1 MARSRAQLQNDLTEM
16 FKDGYDYQESKEATD
31 SIETANS
38 TQNEAEKE
46 PAEDPKRKSESSAQ
60 VFRYPYKKYQ
70 ETQDSLLITAFD
82 F

>member
-31 SIETANS
+31 SIETASS

-46 PAEDPKRKSESSAQ
+46 PAEDPKRKSE
-60 VFRYPYKKYQ
+60 
-70 ETQDSLLITAFD
+70 
-82 F
+82 

>member
-38 TQNEAEKE
+38 TQNIFVAGIL
-46 PAEDPKRKSESSAQ
+46 
-60 VFRYPYKKYQ
+60 YKGLTRDTPISHY
-70 ETQDSLLITAFD
+70 ETRGT
-82 F
+82 